1 MPEPH
6 AAWPTEHRPVL
17 FVVLGITVVL
27 FVLGGFQVLKS
38 IREPFAAPTGA
49 YTSKDEEAAREVAAQ
64 KARDTDTDGLSDYDE
79 LSIYFT
85 SPYLDDTD
93 SDDVRDGD
101 EVAAGEDPNCP
112 VGKSCGSP
120 ETQIGP
126 GPNPDDLATVPGTV
140 AASTASQSQFV
151 GLTPE
156 VLENITPSQVRDL
169 LRGSGVSEEV
179 LARFGDADLMRL
191 FEQTLATSNPLAAT
205 STAP

>member
-17 FVVLGITVVL
+17 FVVLGVTVVL
-27 FVLGGFQVLKS
+27 FVLGGLQVLKS
-38 IREPFAAPTGA
+38 IRDPFARPTGA
-49 YTSKDEEAAREVAAQ
+49 YTSKEEQAAREVAAQ
-64 KARDTDTDGLSDYDE
+64 RARDTDTDGLSDYDE
-79 LSIYFT
+79 LNIYFT

-93 SDDVRDGD
+93 SDDVVDGD

-112 VGKSCGSP
+112 AGKTCGSP

-126 GPNPDDLATVPGTV
+126 GPNPDDLATAPGTV
-140 AASTASQSQFV
+140 AASASAQSQFV

-179 LARFGDADLMRL
+179 LARFTDEQLMNL
-191 FEQTLATSNPLAAT
+191 FEQTMASNNPLTAT